1 VAGKIRDL
9 LRIAGIFYTRLY
21 KKYFAAVGGK
31 IEFLSAALSTILRSK
46 IVDNAALKKYYL
58 AASAAKCQMTYRRLL
73 TPGIVQ
79 KVFRCSAAF
88 GGERKF

>member
-1 VAGKIRDL
+1 
-9 LRIAGIFYTRLY
+9 
-21 KKYFAAVGGK
+21 
-31 IEFLSAALSTILRSK
+31 LSTILLRK

-79 KVFRCSAAF
+79 KVFRYSAAF